1 MKQSVFFNLF
11 FIQHNAVAVSVQ
23 AAHKP
28 IIFLFI
34 IGYST
39 E

>member
-1 MKQSVFFNLF
+1 MKQSVFFLFF
-11 FIQHNAVAVSVQ
+11 FIQHKAVAVSVQ
-23 AAHKP
+23 AAHIP